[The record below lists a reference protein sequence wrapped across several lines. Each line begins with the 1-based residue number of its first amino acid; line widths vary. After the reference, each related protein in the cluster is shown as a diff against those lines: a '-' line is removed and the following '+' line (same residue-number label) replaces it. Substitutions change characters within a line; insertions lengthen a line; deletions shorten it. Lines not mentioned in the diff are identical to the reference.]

1 MGPCLMGDG
10 FEDRFIS
17 AADGL
22 RLYARDYG
30 RASGKALPV
39 VCLPGLARTA
49 EDFHEIA
56 LALSHNARP
65 RRVLCLDFRGR
76 GRSEWDKDSRNYD
89 VRVELADV
97 LQVVTAAEIEKALFI
112 GTSRG
117 GLITMALSAMRPAL
131 LRGAVLNDIGPVIG
145 GKGLVRIR
153 GYVGKLPLPRSH
165 AEGAQLLKSISDA
178 QFPRLTDEQWL
189 RMARNTWRED
199 NGRLALT
206 YDPNLMKS
214 LASIDLE
221 TPLPTLWPL
230 FEGLKRIPVL
240 VLRGQHS
247 DILDAGTVDRMRL
260 AHPHL
265 EVVTVPD
272 QGHAPILEGDVAAK
286 VRSFITKADGERR
299 TA

>member
-1 MGPCLMGDG
+1 MGLCLMGDG
-10 FEDRFIS
+10 FKDRFIS

-56 LALSHNARP
+56 LALSHSARP
-65 RRVLCLDFRGR
+65 RRVLCLDYRGR
-76 GRSEWDKDSRNYD
+76 GRSEWDKDWRNYD